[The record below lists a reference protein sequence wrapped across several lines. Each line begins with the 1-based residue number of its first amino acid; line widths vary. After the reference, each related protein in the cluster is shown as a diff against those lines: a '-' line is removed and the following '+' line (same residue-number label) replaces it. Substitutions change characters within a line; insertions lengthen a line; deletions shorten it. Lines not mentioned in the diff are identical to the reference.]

1 MLVPS
6 GVGPRPRQG
15 NERTEIIKD
24 KEGVKREE
32 SLWEWVR
39 GKDAELCRAGTVTE
53 FPGLPINSV
62 QFSSAAR
69 SESL

>member
-6 GVGPRPRQG
+6 GVGPRHRQG

-32 SLWEWVR
+32 NLWEWV
-39 GKDAELCRAGTVTE
+39 
-53 FPGLPINSV
+53 
-62 QFSSAAR
+62 
-69 SESL
+69 